1 MGLRYSPIEPSTQH
15 PPLDNAREEWMKVRR
30 SLAGGSL
37 AAQSGAAN
45 QYGDNSRQYNLY
57 GNRGQRIAG
66 HCYFKADGDQNFG
79 MMLPSGPMNSPEV
92 NELRRADI

>member
-1 MGLRYSPIEPSTQH
+1 MLSSEPSTQH
-15 PPLDNAREEWMKVRR
+15 PPSDNAREEWMKVPR

-57 GNRGQRIAG
+57 GNREQRIAG
-66 HCYFKADGDQNFG
+66 GRCYFEADCDQNFG
-79 MMLPSGPMNSPEV
+79 MMLPSGPMNSPEA
-92 NELRRADI
+92 NELRRSHIA

>member
-1 MGLRYSPIEPSTQH
+1 MLSSEPSTQH
-15 PPLDNAREEWMKVRR
+15 PPLDNAREEWMKVPR

-45 QYGDNSRQYNLY
+45 QL
-57 GNRGQRIAG
+57 AG
-66 HCYFKADGDQNFG
+66 RCYFEADGNQNFG

-92 NELRRADI
+92 NELRR